1 MTYFYRLART
11 KQDEEQILKMN
22 YETFVEEIPQHIPN
36 ENRRLKDQFHNSN
49 TYILCM
55 KDSKVIGML
64 AVRSIRPFSLDKKI
78 GPIEEKLPNPPR
90 YPVEIRLLSIEARY
104 RTGRPF
110 LGMLQALVNWC
121 LKAGYDAAVIS
132 GTVRELK
139 LYRQLGFEPFAEPTG
154 TAEATFI
161 PMILTQETYET
172 SVAGRIAKPI
182 LNFLPGPT
190 TTSETVQKALGTDSI
205 SHRSPAYSRLLL
217 AVQEQLK
224 VLTAASHVQVLQGTG
239 TLANDVV
246 AAQLQRIPGKGLILN
261 NGEFG
266 ARLCDHASRFGLQFD
281 SMERAWGDL
290 FDMEEI
296 EAELDSNRYSWIWFV
311 HCETSTGVLNDLE
324 TIRDLCLARSVRIA
338 ADCASSL
345 GTVPINLEGIDFAS
359 SVSGKGLGSFSG
371 LALVFHEQNIQ
382 PDPGIPRYLD
392 LGNYTVSEGIPY
404 TQSSNLLYAL
414 EKAVLALTCDPENH
428 FVTIRKR
435 SETLRTSIEGM
446 GYQVLGQGMSASPGI
461 LTLILNEEESAH
473 QLGEDLFLNGYR
485 THYESKYLRERNWL
499 QLATMNE
506 MSDDEINR
514 FLTVLKCLTSFNREQ
529 SREFSIY
536 N

>member
-11 KQDEEQILKMN
+11 KQDEEQIHKLN
-22 YETFVEEIPQHIPN
+22 YETFVEEIPQHLPN
-36 ENRRLKDQFHNSN
+36 EDRRLRDQFHNSN
-49 TYILCM
+49 TYLLCM
-55 KDSKVIGML
+55 KDSKVIGMI
-64 AVRSIRPFSLDKKI
+64 AVRSTRPFSLDKKI
-78 GPIEEKLPNPPR
+78 GPVEEKLSNPPR
-90 YPVEIRLLSIEARY
+90 YPVEIRLLSIEAQY

-110 LGMLQALVNWC
+110 LGLLQALVNWC

-139 LYRQLGFEPFAEPTG
+139 LYQQLGFVPFAEPTG

-172 SVAGRIAKPI
+172 SVAGRIAKPV

-190 TTSETVQKALGTDSI
+190 TTSKAVQQALCTNSI
-205 SHRSPAYSRLLL
+205 SHRSPAFSRLLMS
-217 AVQEQLK
+217 VQEQLK
-224 VLTAASHVQVLQGTG
+224 VLTSACHVQVLQGTG

-246 AAQLQRIPGKGLILN
+246 AAQLKSIPGKGLILN

-266 ARLCDHASRFGLQFD
+266 SRLCDHASRFGLEFD
-281 SMERAWGDL
+281 SLERAWGDL

-296 EAELDSNRYSWIWFV
+296 EAVLDSNVYSWIWFV

-324 TIRDLCLARSVRIA
+324 TIRDLCLARGVRIA

-345 GTVPINLEGIDFAS
+345 GTVPINLVGVDFAS
-359 SVSGKGLGSFSG
+359 SVSGKGLSSFSG
-371 LALVFHEQNIQ
+371 LALVFHEHDIQ
-382 PDPGIPRYLD
+382 PNPEIPRYLD
-392 LGNYTVSEGIPY
+392 LGNYSAREGIPF
-404 TQSSNLLYAL
+404 TQSSNLLHAL
-414 EKAVLALTCDPENH
+414 EKAVCALTSDSENH
-428 FVTIRKR
+428 FATIRKR
-435 SETLRTSIEGM
+435 SETLRTSIERM
-446 GYQVLGQGMSASPGI
+446 GYQILGQGMSDSPGI
-461 LTLILNEEESAH
+461 LTLIFNEEESAH

-499 QLATMNE
+499 QLAAMNE
-506 MSDDEINR
+506 MSDDDINR
-514 FLTVLKCLTSFNREQ
+514 FLEVLNRLTSFNREQ
-529 SREFSIY
+529 SRGFSIY